1 MEILVGMVTVA
12 KLLSA
17 VFLSLLLASC
27 AQMPQWSEGPAY
39 CEYGEGRYAQG
50 FNTDFD
56 NDGIINAD
64 ALSVGKQLYTGTRKY
79 IETRQ
84 ICVEAPEV
92 VRLPS
97 YIDLLNL
104 PPAKNKPVV
113 AVYQFQDKTG
123 QRKDSVTGQSFST
136 AVTQGGTELLIDALK
151 TAGDGTWF
159 RVVERQGIDALVRE
173 RQIIRSGRDEAAK
186 ALDVEPQKLGP
197 LLFAG
202 MIIEGGIIGYDSNI
216 QTGGRGART
225 LGIGFSKSYRQDQ
238 VTVSLRAVSVLTGEV
253 LLNVQTKKTILSY
266 GSGGDVF
273 RFIEQGTQLIEY
285 EDGVGNNESV
295 TYAVRTAIEAAV
307 LEMVYQGNR
316 RGYWEI
322 DWNKNEEEKE

>member
-1 MEILVGMVTVA
+1 MEMATVVKQLTA
-12 KLLSA
+12 A
-17 VFLSLLLASC
+17 FLSSILLGGC
-27 AQMPQWSEGPAY
+27 ALTPKWSEGPAN
-39 CEYGEGRYAQG
+39 CEYGEGRFAQG

-56 NDGIINAD
+56 NDGIINDD
-64 ALSVGKQLYTGTRKY
+64 ALSIGKQLYTGSRKY
-79 IETRQ
+79 IESKQ
-84 ICVEAPEV
+84 ICVEQPEV

-104 PPAKNKPVV
+104 PPAENKPVV
-113 AVYQFQDKTG
+113 AVYGFADKTG

-151 TAGDGTWF
+151 TAGNGTWF

-186 ALDVEPQKLGP
+186 KLGEESPGVGP

-202 MIIEGGIIGYDSNI
+202 MIIEGGIIGYDSNLK
-216 QTGGRGART
+216 TGGRGART
-225 LGIGFSKSYRQDQ
+225 LGIGFSRQYRQDV
-238 VTVSLRAVSVLTGEV
+238 VTVSVRAVSVLTGEI
-253 LLNVQTKKTILSY
+253 LLNVQTKKSILSY

-285 EDGVGNNESV
+285 EDGIGNNESV

-307 LEMVYQGNR
+307 LEMVYQGHE
-316 RGYWEI
+316 RGFWTI
-322 DWNKNEEEKE
+322 NKNNKIEEE

>member
-1 MEILVGMVTVA
+1 MSTLI
-12 KLLSA
+12 
-17 VFLSLLLASC
+17 LASC
-27 AQMPQWSEGPAY
+27 AQMPQWSEGPAN
-39 CEYGEGRYAQG
+39 CEYGQGRYVEG
-50 FNTDFD
+50 FNKTRDEHG
-56 NDGIINAD
+56 DGLVLDQIN
-64 ALSVGKQLYTGTRKY
+64 TGVRKY
-79 IETRQ
+79 VETKQ
-84 ICVEAPEV
+84 ICVEQPQV
-92 VRLPS
+92 VKLPA

-104 PPAKNKPVV
+104 PPAENKPVV
-113 AVYQFQDKTG
+113 AVYGFLDKTG

-151 TAGDGTWF
+151 TAGGGTWF

-186 ALDVEPQKLGP
+186 KLGEESKGVGP

-202 MIIEGGIIGYDSNI
+202 MIIEGGIIGYDSNVK
-216 QTGGRGART
+216 TGGRGART
-225 LGIGFSKSYRQDQ
+225 LGIGFSRQYRQDV
-238 VTVSLRAVSVLTGEV
+238 VTVSVRAVSVLTGEI
-253 LLNVQTKKTILSY
+253 LLNVQTKKSILSY

-307 LEMVYQGNR
+307 LEMVYQGHE
-316 RGYWEI
+316 RGFWTI
-322 DWNKNEEEKE
+322 NDKKEEE